1 MSRPPIPPAEL
12 RTREAVGV
20 ILLRRREQQAF
31 SLGQVCQSLGGDV
44 TRARLSG
51 IERGKLPFERL
62 LVRLASI
69 YSTTPEAIV
78 KEATGQ
84 SYLNLMGSI
93 LGVAASSVAGRRIV
107 RISMTSEEEV
117 GVRLYLEWIRYRQM
131 VGAPVG

>member
-1 MSRPPIPPAEL
+1 M
-12 RTREAVGV
+12 
-20 ILLRRREQQAF
+20 
-31 SLGQVCQSLGGDV
+31 